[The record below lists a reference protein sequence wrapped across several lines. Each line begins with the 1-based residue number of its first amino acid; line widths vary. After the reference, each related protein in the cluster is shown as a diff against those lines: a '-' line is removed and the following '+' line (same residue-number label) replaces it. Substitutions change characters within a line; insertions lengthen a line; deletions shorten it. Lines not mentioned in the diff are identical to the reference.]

1 MEHRHGVI
9 GSSSIMQQLYEDV
22 RARILDGSL
31 EEGTRL
37 PSEPEA
43 CRIYNV
49 SRTTVREAYLKLQ
62 QEGIV
67 EVRRGSGRY
76 IVPGASTILKGSAN
90 LLTSMRKHLEAL
102 GYAPEIQVL
111 GVVRREPTADEV
123 SLFGTRTNHV
133 IEVERSY
140 VADGDLLTYARN
152 VLAESTV
159 PEWESIDWAE
169 SMRTIA
175 VDRGFAVKSLVIDV
189 AAVSLPR
196 PLVSASA
203 PTRLSR
209 GCTPSALHTISAADL
224 PGGRANTHGVTSARY
239 GSSTNTPSTRCLSR
253 GSNPSSRVPIKEPG
267 ALTCHKS

>member
-189 AAVSLPR
+189 AAVSLPQAAR
-196 PLVSASA
+196 ERFGTD
-203 PTRLSR
+203 PTQ
-209 GCTPSALHTISAADL
+209 PWLHTVGPAYDQRGRPAWWSSEYTRGDIRTVRIVNQHTFDPL
-224 PGGRANTHGVTSARY
+224 PQPRFES
-239 GSSTNTPSTRCLSR
+239 L
-253 GSNPSSRVPIKEPG
+253 
-267 ALTCHKS
+267 

>member
-9 GSSSIMQQLYEDV
+9 GSRSIMQQLYEDV

-43 CRIYNV
+43 CRMYNV

-67 EVRRGSGRY
+67 EVRRGSGRF

-102 GYAPEIQVL
+102 GYYPDVDVL
-111 GVVRREPTADEV
+111 GVHRRLPTTDEV
-123 SLFGTRTNHV
+123 SLFGKDARHV

-152 VLAESTV
+152 VLSESTV
-159 PEWESIDWAE
+159 PDWESIDWTE
-169 SMRTIA
+169 SMRTLA

-189 AAVSLPR
+189 AAVALPESVR
-196 PLVSASA
+196 E
-203 PTRLSR
+203 
-209 GCTPSALHTISAADL
+209 
-224 PGGRANTHGVTSARY
+224 RY
-239 GSSTNTPSTRCLSR
+239 GTDPTQPWLRTVGPAYDQRGRPAWWSSEYTRGDIRSVRIVNQHTFDPLPTPQF
-253 GSNPSSRVPIKEPG
+253 GPF
-267 ALTCHKS
+267 